1 MRIRTVLAAACAA
14 FLIGAPACA
23 QEGSESLEKEARK
36 AFNAGQFRRSALKFE
51 SAASA
56 AADATRKARMLVQ
69 SAWAHFNE
77 GKRAEAHEALRRAY
91 AASADLE
98 IVADFYSPE
107 FVKVVDD
114 VRAATRP
121 VPAAPAA
128 DLGELKRVAREKLAD
143 GAAEDVIHDLTYNVP
158 RDKLDAECLE
168 LLAAAYE
175 KLGRFSEASRI
186 RAAKDDPSKA
196 PLPAQAPA
204 PANTAAAAPPYS
216 APAAPPAFP
225 IAAQAP
231 GPVKAGA
238 LPAAGANVDYIALGR
253 AALSRGDAL
262 NAQAAANRLLEIDPQ
277 SSEAYRLLGNA
288 FSMRGEKVLAEA
300 NLKQALKYNEKNEGA
315 LLDLYDF
322 YMADKN
328 WEQALDALRKA
339 AELNPENRE
348 KLVALGRKARADG
361 DLAHARQVFATA
373 AAAAPK
379 DASILT
385 EYASLLLQ
393 AKDLDAA
400 LEPLMKAAA
409 AEPDRETVR
418 ANLAAVLRR
427 KGLWKEAE
435 KEYREAIRSDPDY
448 APALTG
454 LGGLLLERGQA
465 ADAIEPLKKA
475 VLRAPQSVDAAWAL
489 ARAQRQTGALTD
501 AADSLEKSLALDA
514 PELWNEAGAIAM
526 ERGRYD
532 EAVGFFDKAISRDS
546 AVPVYKANRDK
557 AAADAAFVKSAAPA
571 APAPSAPPAS

>member
-1 MRIRTVLAAACAA
+1 VRIRTVLAAACAA
-14 FLIGAPACA
+14 FLIGAPVLA

-69 SAWAHFNE
+69 CAWAHFNE
-77 GKRAEAHEALRRAY
+77 GKRADAQDALRRAY
-91 AASADLE
+91 AASPDLE
-98 IVADFYSPE
+98 IVPDFYSPE
-107 FVKVVDD
+107 FVKVAGD
-114 VRAATRP
+114 VKATARPAA
-121 VPAAPAA
+121 AAPAA
-128 DLGELKRVAREKLAD
+128 DLAELKRVAREKLAD

-158 RDKLDAECLE
+158 RDRLDAECLD

-175 KLGRFSEASRI
+175 KLGKFNEASRI

-196 PLPAQAPA
+196 PLPPQAPA
-204 PANTAAAAPPYS
+204 PASAAAAPAPAPS
-216 APAAPPAFP
+216 PAAPPVVP
-225 IAAQAP
+225 SAAPAP
-231 GPVKAGA
+231 GAVKAGA
-238 LPAAGANVDYIALGR
+238 FPAAGAAVDYIALGR

-262 NAQAAANRLLEIDPQ
+262 NAQAAANRLLEVDPQ

-300 NLKQALKYNEKNEGA
+300 NLKQSLKYNEKNEA
-315 LLDLYDF
+315 TLLDLYDF
-322 YMADKN
+322 YMADKS
-328 WEQALDALRKA
+328 WEPALDALRKA
-339 AELNPENRE
+339 SELNPDDRDR
-348 KLVALGRKARADG
+348 LVALGRKARADG
-361 DLAHARQVFATA
+361 DLIHARQVFATA
-373 AAAAPK
+373 AVAAPK
-379 DASILT
+379 DTSILT

-400 LEPLMKAAA
+400 LEPLTRAAT
-409 AEPDRETVR
+409 AEPDREIVR

-435 KEYREAIRSDPDY
+435 KEYREALRSDPDY

-465 ADAIEPLKKA
+465 ADAIELLKKA

-489 ARAQRQTGALTD
+489 ARAQRQTGALKNASD
-501 AADSLEKSLALDA
+501 ALEKSLALDA

-532 EAVGFFDKAISRDS
+532 EAVIFFDKAISRDT
-546 AVPVYKANRDK
+546 AAPLYKANRDK
-557 AAADAAFVKSAAPA
+557 AAAAAAFVKSAAPA
-571 APAPSAPPAS
+571 VSGS

>member
-14 FLIGAPACA
+14 FLIGAAAFA

-77 GKRAEAHEALRRAY
+77 GKRADAQDALRRAY
-91 AASADLE
+91 AASPDLE

-107 FVKVVDD
+107 FVKVASD
-114 VRAATRP
+114 VKATSRP

-128 DLGELKRVAREKLAD
+128 DLAELKRVAREKLAD

-158 RDKLDAECLE
+158 RDKIDAECLE

-175 KLGRFSEASRI
+175 KLGKFNEASRI
-186 RAAKDDPSKA
+186 RAAKDDPPKA

-204 PANTAAAAPPYS
+204 PASAAAAPP
-216 APAAPPAFP
+216 AVPAAPPAVP
-225 IAAQAP
+225 NAAPVP
-231 GPVKAGA
+231 GTVKGATPPAGA
-238 LPAAGANVDYIALGR
+238 AVDYITLGR

-262 NAQAAANRLLEIDPQ
+262 NAQAAANRLLEVDPQ
-277 SSEAYRLLGNA
+277 SSEAYRLLGDA
-288 FSMRGEKVLAEA
+288 FVMRGEKVLAEA
-300 NLKQALKYNEKNEGA
+300 NLRQALKYNEKNEGA
-315 LLDLYDF
+315 FLDLYDF
-322 YMADKN
+322 YMADRK
-328 WEQALDALRKA
+328 WEPALDALRRA
-339 AELNPENRE
+339 AELNPDNRD

-361 DLAHARQVFATA
+361 DLVHARQVFATA

-400 LEPLMKAAA
+400 LEPLTKAAA
-409 AEPDRETVR
+409 AEPDREIVR

-465 ADAIEPLKKA
+465 ADAIEPLRKA

-489 ARAQRQTGALTD
+489 ARALRTTGALKD
-501 AADSLEKSLALDA
+501 AADSLEKSLVLDA

-532 EAVGFFDKAISRDS
+532 EAVIFFDKAISRDS
-546 AVPVYKANRDK
+546 AVPLYKVNRDK
-557 AAADAAFVKSAAPA
+557 AAADAAFVKSA
-571 APAPSAPPAS
+571 SS

>member
-1 MRIRTVLAAACAA
+1 MRIRTFLVAVCAV
-14 FLIGAPACA
+14 FLIGAPVLA

-77 GKRAEAHEALRRAY
+77 GKRAEAQDALRRAY
-91 AASADLE
+91 AARPDLE
-98 IVADFYSPE
+98 IVPDFYSPE
-107 FVKVVDD
+107 FVKLASDLK
-114 VRAATRP
+114 AAVRP
-121 VPAAPAA
+121 VPAAPTA
-128 DLGELKRVAREKLAD
+128 DLAELKRVAREKLAD

-158 RDKLDAECLE
+158 RDKLDAECLD
-168 LLAAAYE
+168 LLATAYE
-175 KLGRFSEASRI
+175 KLGKFNEASRI

-196 PLPAQAPA
+196 PLPAAAPA
-204 PANTAAAAPPYS
+204 PASNAAAAPP
-216 APAAPPAFP
+216 PAAPPA
-225 IAAQAP
+225 
-231 GPVKAGA
+231 PVKAAA
-238 LPAAGANVDYIALGR
+238 LPVGPGVDYIALGR

-262 NAQAAANRLLEIDPQ
+262 NAQAAANRLLEVDPQ

-328 WEQALDALRKA
+328 WESALDALRKA
-339 AELNPENRE
+339 AELNPDDRD

-379 DASILT
+379 DTSILT

-400 LEPLMKAAA
+400 LEPLTKAAT
-409 AEPDRETVR
+409 AEPDREIVR

-435 KEYREAIRSDPDY
+435 KEYREALRADPDY

-489 ARAQRQTGALTD
+489 ARAQRQTGALKD
-501 AADSLEKSLALDA
+501 AAESLEKSMVLDA
-514 PELWNEAGAIAM
+514 PELWNEAGAVAA

-532 EAVGFFDKAISRDS
+532 EAVIFFDKAISRDGS
-546 AVPVYKANRDK
+546 VPLYKTNRDK
-557 AAADAAFVKSAAPA
+557 AAAAAAFVRAV
-571 APAPSAPPAS
+571 APSGAGS

>member
-1 MRIRTVLAAACAA
+1 MHIRTVLAAACAA
-14 FLIGAPACA
+14 FLIGAPALA

-36 AFNAGQFRRSALKFE
+36 AFNAGEFRRSALKFE

-77 GKRAEAHEALRRAY
+77 GKRADAQDALRRAY
-91 AASADLE
+91 AASPDLE

-107 FVKVVDD
+107 FVKVASD
-114 VRAATRP
+114 VKATARP
-121 VPAAPAA
+121 SPAPPAA
-128 DLGELKRVAREKLAD
+128 DLAELKRVAREKLAD

-175 KLGRFSEASRI
+175 KLGKFNEASRI

-204 PANTAAAAPPYS
+204 SANTAASAPPPS
-216 APAAPPAFP
+216 AVPAAPPAVP
-225 IAAQAP
+225 IAAPVP
-231 GPVKAGA
+231 GPARA
-238 LPAAGANVDYIALGR
+238 AASPAAGTNVDYLALGR
-253 AALSRGDAL
+253 AALSHGDAL
-262 NAQAAANRLLEIDPQ
+262 NAQAAANRLLEVDPQ

-288 FSMRGEKVLAEA
+288 FVMRGEKVLAEA

-328 WEQALDALRKA
+328 WEPALDALRKA
-339 AELNPENRE
+339 AELNPDDRE

-361 DLAHARQVFATA
+361 DLVHARQVFATA

-409 AEPDRETVR
+409 SEPDRETVR

-489 ARAQRQTGALTD
+489 ARALRQTGALKD

-532 EAVGFFDKAISRDS
+532 EAVGFFDKAIAKDGS
-546 AVPVYKANRDK
+546 VTVYKANRDK
-557 AAADAAFVKSAAPA
+557 AAAAAAFVKSAAPA
-571 APAPSAPPAS
+571 TAGS

>member
-1 MRIRTVLAAACAA
+1 MRIRTVLAAACAI
-14 FLIGAPACA
+14 FLIAAHALA

-56 AADATRKARMLVQ
+56 AADATRKGRMLVQ
-69 SAWAHFNE
+69 CAWAHFNE
-77 GKRAEAHEALRRAY
+77 GKRAEAQDALRRAY
-91 AASADLE
+91 AASPDLE
-98 IVADFYSPE
+98 IVPDFYSPE
-107 FVKVVDD
+107 FVKVASD
-114 VRAATRP
+114 VKATARP

-128 DLGELKRVAREKLAD
+128 DLAELKRVAREKLAD

-158 RDKLDAECLE
+158 RDKLDAECLD
-168 LLAAAYE
+168 LLATAYE
-175 KLGRFSEASRI
+175 KLGKFNEASRI

-196 PLPAQAPA
+196 PLPPAVPA
-204 PANTAAAAPPYS
+204 PASAAAAAPPPVPS
-216 APAAPPAFP
+216 SAAPT
-225 IAAQAP
+225 AAAVP
-231 GPVKAGA
+231 GPGKGTA
-238 LPAAGANVDYIALGR
+238 LVAAGAGVDYIALGR

-262 NAQAAANRLLEIDPQ
+262 NAQAAANRLLEVDPQ

-328 WEQALDALRKA
+328 WEAALDALRRA
-339 AELNPENRE
+339 AEVNPDNRD
-348 KLVALGRKARADG
+348 KIVALGRKARTEG
-361 DLAHARQVFATA
+361 DLVHARQVFATA
-373 AAAAPK
+373 ADAAPK
-379 DASILT
+379 DTSILT
-385 EYASLLLQ
+385 EYASILLQ

-400 LEPLMKAAA
+400 LGPLTKAAT
-409 AEPDRETVR
+409 AEPDREIVR

-435 KEYREAIRSDPDY
+435 KEYREALRADPDY
-448 APALTG
+448 APALAG

-465 ADAIEPLKKA
+465 ADAVEPLRKA
-475 VLRAPQSVDAAWAL
+475 ALRAPQSVDAAWAL
-489 ARAQRQTGALTD
+489 ARAERQTGALKD

-532 EAVGFFDKAISRDS
+532 EAVIFFDKAISRDS
-546 AVPVYKANRDK
+546 AVPLYKANRDR
-557 AAADAAFVKSAAPA
+557 AAAAAAFVKSTAPA
-571 APAPSAPPAS
+571 S

>member
-14 FLIGAPACA
+14 FLIGAPALA

-77 GKRAEAHEALRRAY
+77 GKRADAQDALRRAY
-91 AASADLE
+91 AASPDLE

-107 FVKVVDD
+107 FVKVAGD
-114 VRAATRP
+114 VKTTSRP
-121 VPAAPAA
+121 VPGAPAA
-128 DLGELKRVAREKLAD
+128 DLAELKRVAREKLAD

-158 RDKLDAECLE
+158 RDKLDAECLD

-175 KLGRFSEASRI
+175 KLGKFNEASRI
-186 RAAKDDPSKA
+186 RAAKDDPPKA

-204 PANTAAAAPPYS
+204 PANAAAAPP
-216 APAAPPAFP
+216 AAVPAAPPAVRN
-225 IAAQAP
+225 AAPAP
-231 GPVKAGA
+231 GAGKAA
-238 LPAAGANVDYIALGR
+238 PPPAGANVDYIALGR

-262 NAQAAANRLLEIDPQ
+262 NAQAAANRLLEVDPQ
-277 SSEAYRLLGNA
+277 SSEAYRLLGDA
-288 FSMRGEKVLAEA
+288 FVMRGEKVLAEA
-300 NLKQALKYNEKNEGA
+300 NLRQALKYNEKNEGA
-315 LLDLYDF
+315 YLDLYDF
-322 YMADKN
+322 YMADRN
-328 WEQALDALRKA
+328 WESALDALRKA
-339 AELNPENRE
+339 AELNPDNRE

-361 DLAHARQVFATA
+361 DLVHARQVFAAA

-379 DASILT
+379 DASVLT

-409 AEPDRETVR
+409 AEPDREIVR
-418 ANLAAVLRR
+418 ANLAAILRR

-465 ADAIEPLKKA
+465 ADAIEPLRKA

-489 ARAQRQTGALTD
+489 ARAQRQTGALKD

-526 ERGRYD
+526 ERARYD
-532 EAVGFFDKAISRDS
+532 EAVIYFDKAVSRDA
-546 AVPVYKANRDK
+546 AVALYRANRDRAS
-557 AAADAAFVKSAAPA
+557 AAAAFVKSAAPA
-571 APAPSAPPAS
+571 GTGS

>member
-1 MRIRTVLAAACAA
+1 VLSRLASAAALALLVVSGLAAR
-14 FLIGAPACA
+14 A

-56 AADATRKARMLVQ
+56 SADPARKAKMLVQ
-69 SAWAHFNE
+69 SGWAHFND
-77 GKRAEAHEALRRAY
+77 GKRADAQDALRRAY
-91 AASADLE
+91 AASPDLE

-107 FVKVVDD
+107 FVKLAAD
-114 VRAATRP
+114 VKTAARAAAP
-121 VPAAPAA
+121 VPAADVA
-128 DLGELKRVAREKLAD
+128 ELKRVSRQKLAD
-143 GAAEDVIHDLTYNVP
+143 GQAEDVVHDLTYNVP
-158 RDKLDAECLE
+158 REKLDAELLD

-175 KLGRFSEASRI
+175 KLGKFNEASRV
-186 RAAKDDPSKA
+186 RSAKADPGKA
-196 PLPAQAPA
+196 PLPGPA
-204 PANTAAAAPPYS
+204 AAGAAPPPPAS
-216 APAAPPAFP
+216 GAAP
-225 IAAQAP
+225 
-231 GPVKAGA
+231 GGA
-238 LPAAGANVDYIALGR
+238 SAAGGVVRSASTAAPVDYITLGR

-277 SSEAYRLLGNA
+277 SSDAYRLLGNA

-328 WEQALDALRKA
+328 WEPALDSLRKA
-339 AELNPENRE
+339 AELNPENRD

-379 DASILT
+379 DSSILT
-385 EYASLLLQ
+385 EYASVLLQ
-393 AKDLDAA
+393 SKDLDGA
-400 LEPLMKAAA
+400 LDPLTRAAA
-409 AEPDRETVR
+409 AEPDREIVR
-418 ANLAAVLRR
+418 ANLAAVLRK

-435 KEYREAIRSDPDY
+435 KEYRESLRADPDY

-465 ADAIEPLKKA
+465 TDAIEPLKKA
-475 VLRAPQSVDAAWAL
+475 VRRAPQSVEAAWAL
-489 ARAQRQTGALTD
+489 ARAQRLNGNFKE
-501 AADSLEKSLALDA
+501 AADGLEKSLALDA
-514 PELWNEAGAIAM
+514 PELWNEAGTIAM

-532 EAVGFFDKAISRDS
+532 EAVIYFDKAVSRDG
-546 AVPVYKANRDK
+546 ATPLYRANRDK
-557 AAADAAFVKSAAPA
+557 AAASAAFVKSASPGGA
-571 APAPSAPPAS
+571 APGGSQ

>member
-1 MRIRTVLAAACAA
+1 MILAVAGAVL
-14 FLIGAPACA
+14 LIGAPAFA

-56 AADATRKARMLVQ
+56 AADATRKGRMLVQ
-69 SAWAHFNE
+69 CAWAHFNE
-77 GKRAEAHEALRRAY
+77 GKRSEAQDALRRAY
-91 AASADLE
+91 AASPDLE
-98 IVADFYSPE
+98 IVPDFYSPE
-107 FVKVVDD
+107 FVRVAND
-114 VRAATRP
+114 VKAKARP
-121 VPAAPAA
+121 VPPAPAA
-128 DLGELKRVAREKLAD
+128 DVAELKRVAREKLAD
-143 GAAEDVIHDLTYNVP
+143 GAAEDVIHDLTYDVP
-158 RDKLDAECLE
+158 RDELDAECLD

-175 KLGRFSEASRI
+175 KLGKFNEASRI

-196 PLPAQAPA
+196 PLPAAAPG
-204 PANTAAAAPPYS
+204 PASTLAATPAAAV
-216 APAAPPAFP
+216 APAAPPAVP
-225 IAAQAP
+225 SAAPAP
-231 GPVKAGA
+231 SAAKGGP
-238 LPAAGANVDYIALGR
+238 LPAAGAGVDYIALGR

-300 NLKQALKYNEKNEGA
+300 NLRQALKYNEKNEGA

-328 WEQALDALRKA
+328 WEPALDALRKA
-339 AELNPENRE
+339 AELNPDDRD

-361 DLAHARQVFATA
+361 DLVHARQVFATA

-379 DASILT
+379 DTSILT

-393 AKDLDAA
+393 ANDLDAA
-400 LEPLMKAAA
+400 LEPLTKAATV
-409 AEPDRETVR
+409 EPDREIVR

-435 KEYREAIRSDPDY
+435 KEYREALRADPDY

-465 ADAIEPLKKA
+465 ADAVEPLRKA
-475 VLRAPQSVDAAWAL
+475 VLRAPQSVGAAWAL
-489 ARAQRQTGALTD
+489 ARALRQTGALKD

-526 ERGRYD
+526 DRGRYD
-532 EAVGFFDKAISRDS
+532 EAVIFFDKAISRDA
-546 AVPVYKANRDK
+546 AVPLYKANREK
-557 AAADAAFVKSAAPA
+557 AAAAAAFLKSAAPA
-571 APAPSAPPAS
+571 S